1 MTTTLKPPGF
11 LPLGYFRPRPP
22 GRLPVHAAIACAA
35 FVAYILARVLEGE
48 AARVFE
54 VFGVSACGW
63 AWLLTRALFDPARQD
78 AWWPR
83 LVAGVVTISGAVR
96 VLAPDGGAVSEV
108 AGNLY
113 ALSGSAALVLTLVE
127 PFQRH
132 GCAISR
138 AERRFRVSFVLVFVV
153 LVAASV
159 LAAWSAPEPV
169 KVVCAVVGLASAGA
183 AVAFRL
189 RHPLCLQTPERK
201 QATAEDRQLAERI
214 MRLLR
219 EDAIHA
225 EPELRIADVARRLD
239 EPEHRV
245 SRAISAGL
253 GFANFNRLINHHRVE
268 QAKQILASDDDRSI
282 LEIALDCG
290 FGSIGPFNRAF
301 KAETRM
307 TPKAWRA
314 AARRAG

>member
-11 LPLGYFRPRPP
+11 LPLGDIRFQPP
-22 GRLPVHAAIACAA
+22 GRLPAHAAIAGAA
-35 FVAYILARVLEGE
+35 FVSYILARVLEGD

-83 LVAGVVTISGAVR
+83 LTAGVVAVSGAVG
-96 VLAPDGGAVSEV
+96 VLVPNGGAVSEV
-108 AGNLY
+108 ADNLY

-132 GCAISR
+132 GCAIPP
-138 AERRFRVSFVLVFVV
+138 AERRFRVAFVLVFVV

-159 LAAWSAPEPV
+159 LASWAAPEPV
-169 KVVCAVVGLASAGA
+169 KVACAFVGLASAGA
-183 AVAFRL
+183 AVAFRR
-189 RHPLCLQTPERK
+189 RHPLSREGPEKR
-201 QATAEDRQLAERI
+201 QATAEDRQLAERL

-219 EDAIHA
+219 EEAIHDQ
-225 EPELRIADVARRLD
+225 PELRIADVARRLD

-253 GFANFNRLINHHRVE
+253 GFANFNRLINHHRIE
-268 QAKQILASDDDRSI
+268 QAKQVLASDDGRSI

-301 KAETRM
+301 RAETGM
-307 TPKAWRA
+307 TPKAYRA
-314 AARRAG
+314 IARQAA

>member
-1 MTTTLKPPGF
+1 MTTTLKPPAS
-11 LPLGYFRPRPP
+11 LPLAGLLPRPP
-22 GRLPVHAAIACAA
+22 GRLPAYAAVAGAA
-35 FVAYILARVLEGE
+35 FVAYILSKVLEGGP
-48 AARVFE
+48 ARVFE

-83 LVAGVVTISGAVR
+83 LVAGVVAVSGAAT
-96 VLAPDGGAVSEV
+96 VLWPNGGPVSDV
-108 AGNLY
+108 AENLY

-132 GCAISR
+132 GCAISG
-138 AERRFRVSFVLVFVV
+138 AERRFRRAFGLIFLGLVS
-153 LVAASV
+153 ASV

-169 KVVCAVVGLASAGA
+169 KVVSALVGLAAAGA
-183 AVAFRL
+183 AVTFRL
-189 RHPLCLQTPERK
+189 RHPLSLEAPEKK
-201 QATAEDRQLAERI
+201 QATAEDRRLADRL
-214 MRLLR
+214 MRLLQ
-219 EDAIHA
+219 EDAIHT
-225 EPELRIADVARRLD
+225 EPELRIADVARRLN

-268 QAKQILASDDDRSI
+268 QAKQALASDDDRSI

-301 KAETRM
+301 KAETGM
-307 TPKAWRA
+307 TPKAY
-314 AARRAG
+314 RAGRRQAD

>member
-1 MTTTLKPPGF
+1 MTTTLKPLDL
-11 LPLGYFRPRPP
+11 LPLAGLPPRPP
-22 GRLPVHAAIACAA
+22 GRLPVYAAVAGAA

-48 AARVFE
+48 AARVFD
-54 VFGVSACGW
+54 VLGVSACGW

-83 LVAGVVTISGAVR
+83 LVAGVVA
-96 VLAPDGGAVSEV
+96 V
-108 AGNLY
+108 AGAATVLWPNGGPVSKIAENLY

-138 AERRFRVSFVLVFVV
+138 AERRFRRAFGLVFVI
-153 LVAASV
+153 LVGASV
-159 LAAWSAPEPV
+159 LAAWTAPEPV
-169 KVVCAVVGLASAGA
+169 KVVCALVGLAAAGA

-189 RHPLCLQTPERK
+189 RHPLSLEAPEKK
-201 QATAEDRQLAERI
+201 QATAEDRRLADRL
-214 MRLLR
+214 MRLLQ
-219 EDAIHA
+219 EEAIYA
-225 EPELRIADVARRLD
+225 EPELRIADVARCLN

-253 GFANFNRLINHHRVE
+253 GFANFNRLINHHRIE
-268 QAKQILASDDDRSI
+268 QAKRHLASDDDRSI
-282 LEIALDCG
+282 LEIALECG

-301 KAETRM
+301 KAETGV
-307 TPKAWRA
+307 TPRA
-314 AARRAG
+314 YRAIARQAG